1 MKTYRIYCFDAN
13 RHILSVD
20 EIDVTGDEDAIAK
33 AHARDFGTMCEVWD
47 ERRLVAQLEAARRE
61 A

>member
-20 EIDVTGDEDAIAK
+20 EIDVTGDEDAISQ